1 MAVDPRFFNLLGPAS
16 LADLA
21 EVSASVC
28 QGDAGRLVN
37 SVAAAASAGPD
48 DICYYDGKKPPAEGV
63 MSSRAGACFIS
74 QANAASLPEGVVAM
88 VTDFPRLAHSRA
100 AGHLLAIRDWLDDSE
115 PHHATNVHSTAKI
128 APGAYIGPGA
138 AIGDRTVVG
147 PNAVIGAGVQ
157 IGRDCV
163 IGANVSIQCA
173 LIGNR
178 VKIYSGARLGEAGF
192 GVMPGPQGAEDAPQY
207 GRVILQDGVTV
218 GANSCIDRG
227 AFDDTIIGENT
238 KIDNLCQIAHNVV
251 VGRNVLMAS
260 FSGVSGT
267 VTLGDGV
274 QLGGRAGIA
283 DHVNI
288 GEGTQIAAA
297 SGVFRDIPGGE
308 TWAGIPA
315 RPIRQWMR
323 EIAWLQKQISGDRRK
338 T

>member
-1 MAVDPRFFNLLGPAS
+1 MAVDPRFFDLLGPAS

-21 EVSASVC
+21 EASGATC
-28 QGDAGRLVN
+28 QGDPGRMVKG
-37 SVAAAASAGPD
+37 VAAAATAGPA
-48 DICYYDGKKPPAEGV
+48 DICYYDGKKAPAEGV
-63 MSSRAGACFIS
+63 ISPSAGACFVS
-74 QANAASLPEGVVAM
+74 EANAPHLPEGVSAM
-88 VTDFPRLAHSRA
+88 VTAFPRLAHTRA
-100 AGHLLAIRDWLDDSE
+100 ANVLVRIRDWLDESE
-115 PHHATNVHSTAKI
+115 PHHPTNIHSTARI
-128 APGAYIGPGA
+128 APGAFIGRGV
-138 AIGDRTVVG
+138 AIGDRTIIG

-163 IGANVSIQCA
+163 IGANASIQCA

-178 VKIYSGARLGEAGF
+178 VKVYSGARLGEAGF
-192 GVMPGPQGAEDAPQY
+192 GVMPGPTGAEDAPQY

-323 EIAWLQKQISGDRRK
+323 EIAWLQKQISGGNRK
-338 T
+338 S